1 MICGIGTDLTDIKR
15 IKKLLKGDRKDAFMR
30 RVLTTKEMEL
40 AELHENRLQE
50 YVAGRFAVKE
60 AVSKALGCGIGG
72 KLSFQDIEVVSDTL
86 GKPVCHISDCTWIK
100 LGYAHPIRMRVHVTI
115 THVED
120 YANAMAVV
128 EQM

>member
-60 AVSKALGCGIGG
+60 AVSKALGCGIG
-72 KLSFQDIEVVSDTL
+72 Q
-86 GKPVCHISDCTWIK
+86 
-100 LGYAHPIRMRVHVTI
+100 TI
-115 THVED
+115 FPR
-120 YANAMAVV
+120 Y
-128 EQM
+128 

>member
-1 MICGIGTDLTDIKR
+1 MIHGIGTDLTDLKR
-15 IKKLLKGDRKDAFMR
+15 IKKLLKGDRKDAFLR

-40 AELHENRLQE
+40 AIQNENRLNE
-50 YVAGRFAVKE
+50 FVAGRFAVKE
-60 AVSKALGCGIGG
+60 AVSKALGCGIGS
-72 KLSFQDIEVVSDTL
+72 KLSFQDIEVVSDAI
-86 GKPVCHISDCTWIK
+86 GKPVCKIADSSLIK
-100 LGYAHPIRMRVHVTI
+100 LGFAHPARIRVHVTI